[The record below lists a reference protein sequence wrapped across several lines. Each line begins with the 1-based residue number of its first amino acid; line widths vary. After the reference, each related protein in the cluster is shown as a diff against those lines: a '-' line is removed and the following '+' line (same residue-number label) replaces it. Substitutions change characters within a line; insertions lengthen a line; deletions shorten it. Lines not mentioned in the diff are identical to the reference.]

1 MAKTNVPKSYLD
13 DKPEIPPPRVEDK
26 FERWHETYS
35 VERLEELT
43 ISDIEAAELEFRNE
57 VERLRTEYRPGS
69 SITPAMAQLAG
80 KEPFT
85 QAEFRKVRRCI
96 SDEAEQIRMN
106 FKQAR
111 GRRQREREQQR
122 ANLLTRVAGRVTDS
136 LTNINISFELPRLK

>member
-1 MAKTNVPKSYLD
+1 MANANIPESCLD

-35 VERLEELT
+35 VNRLEELT

-57 VERLRTEYRPGS
+57 VEKLRTEYRPGS

-85 QAEFRKVRRCI
+85 QAEFREVRRCI
-96 SDEAEQIRMN
+96 TDEAEQIRMN
-106 FKQAR
+106 FRQAR
-111 GRRQREREQQR
+111 GRRREEREQQR
-122 ANLLTRVAGRVTDS
+122 TNRLTKITGRIADS
-136 LTNINISFELPRLK
+136 LTNIRISFELPKFK